1 MTKILKKVRL
11 SAEQSTPMSADPTKG
26 TQTNPYT
33 ELEMRM
39 LQVNETWPGGYVEG
53 VGYVTSY
60 DMWDE
65 LYSISGL
72 SPYMIIKIAQL
83 LMTLTPFA
91 AECFWHHVKREGD
104 MVLPDE
110 QWVKVKKIVGT
121 INPSAN
127 TKYKIIEGDKTYFSK
142 HVSFYDTEFANS
154 LGTSIITFDS
164 NGNPIGLY
172 DPYDFD
178 DTNRPFIN
186 QLLADIGA
194 GITYILNGKDYIIT
208 KGSKYFDYVN
218 GD

>member
-1 MTKILKKVRL
+1 MTKILKKVQL

-91 AECFWHHVKREGD
+91 AECFWHHVKGKGD

-110 QWVKVKKIVGT
+110 EWEKVKKIVGT
-121 INPSAN
+121 INPSEN

-154 LGTSIITFDS
+154 LGTSTITFDS

-186 QLLADIGA
+186 QILADIGSA
-194 GITYILNGKDYIIT
+194 IIYVIGGNDYIIT

>member
-91 AECFWHHVKREGD
+91 AECFWHYLYGEGD
-104 MVLPDE
+104 VVLPDE

-121 INPSAN
+121 INPSEN

-154 LGTSIITFDS
+154 LGTSTITFDS

-186 QLLADIGA
+186 QILADIGSA
-194 GITYILNGKDYIIT
+194 IIYVIGGNDYIIT

>member
-1 MTKILKKVRL
+1 MNKILKKVKL
-11 SAEQSTPMSADPTKG
+11 NAPASTSTGVDPTKG

-33 ELEMRM
+33 QEEYRVMSLE
-39 LQVNETWPGGYVEG
+39 NDWKGGYVEG
-53 VGYVTSY
+53 EGYVMSSN
-60 DMWDE
+60 MWDDI
-65 LYSISGL
+65 YSISGFSADIL
-72 SPYMIIKIAQL
+72 GRLMQIIQ
-83 LMTLTPFA
+83 TLNLFA
-91 AECFWHHVKREGD
+91 AECFWHYLYGEGD
-104 MVLPDE
+104 VVLPDE

-121 INPSAN
+121 INPSEN

-154 LGTSIITFDS
+154 LGTSTITFDS

-186 QLLADIGA
+186 QILADIGSA
-194 GITYILNGKDYIIT
+194 IIYVIGGNDYIIT

>member
-208 KGSKYFDYVN
+208 KGSKHFNYVN
-218 GD
+218 GE

>member
-91 AECFWHHVKREGD
+91 AECFWHHVKRKGD

-110 QWVKVKKIVGT
+110 EWENVKKIVGT
-121 INPSAN
+121 IKPSEN
-127 TKYKIIEGDKTYFSK
+127 ETYKIIENGVTYYAK
-142 HVSFYDTEFANS
+142 HVSFYGTEFANA
-154 LGTSIITFDS
+154 LGTSIITFNS
-164 NGNPIGLY
+164 SGNPIGLY
-172 DPYDFD
+172 DLYDFNGTD
-178 DTNRPFIN
+178 RPFIN